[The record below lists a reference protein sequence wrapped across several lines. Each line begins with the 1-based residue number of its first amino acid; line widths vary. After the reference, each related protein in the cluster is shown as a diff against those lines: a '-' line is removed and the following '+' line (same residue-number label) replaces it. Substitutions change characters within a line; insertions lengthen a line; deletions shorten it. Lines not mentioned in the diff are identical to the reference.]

1 MLLVVPF
8 ESSLNSKTFPEAS
21 KIETMVSRLL
31 PTSLETETSIGP
43 LRLVVKLNTSTSVA
57 DSITMLAFVN
67 EPELA
72 PEERVMIPT
81 GNELVAVL

>member
-8 ESSLNSKTFPEAS
+8 ESSLDAKTLPEAS

-31 PTSLETETSIGP
+31 PTSLETETCIGP

-57 DSITMLAFVN
+57 DSMTILAFVN

-72 PEERVMIPT
+72 PEERLMIPT
-81 GNELVAVL
+81 GNELVAML